1 MIPALGLGLVVGV
14 VLGVVGGGGSIIA
27 VPALV
32 YGVGM
37 SPAQAIPTSLLV
49 VGISSLAALLPR
61 FREGLN
67 WPVIALVGGA
77 GIPAA
82 WAGAAVGKLLDP
94 NILMLAFAVI
104 MVAAGIRMLSKPR
117 ESEGSCS
124 TGPNRA
130 FRSCAPKAVGVGLLV
145 GFLTGLLGVG
155 GGFLI
160 TPALT
165 IFLGLR
171 MKQAVGT
178 SLAIIVVMGAGIEGY
193 GLPGSA
199 PTPPATPSTGPPPWR
214 SPSRR
219 SWDRWWPPGSPG
231 TCRTNTSASRSRYS
245 SSPSRRGSPPARSP
259 PDPSTEEN
267 TMGLIDSL
275 KKAFSKPYKT
285 ISVAQAKELLGSGAT
300 LIDVR
305 SAQEW
310 RTGRAPQAKHVP
322 LDRLQTST
330 AGIQKTRPVIAV
342 CASGVRSASAAR
354 LLAAKGYDAY
364 SVRGGMAAWRQ
375 AGEPVR

>member
-1 MIPALGLGLVVGV
+1 MIPALGLGLVVGI

-49 VGISSLAALLPR
+49 VGVSSLTALLPR
-61 FREGLN
+61 IREGLN

-94 NILMLAFAVI
+94 NLLMLAFAGI
-104 MVAAGIRMLSKPR
+104 MVAAGIRMLMKPR
-117 ESEGSCS
+117 ETEGSCS
-124 TGPNRA
+124 TGPHRA

-178 SLAIIVVMGAGIEGY
+178 SLAIIVVNSAAGFSAHATGY
-193 GLPGSA
+193 TFDWTTTLA
-199 PTPPATPSTGPPPWR
+199 FAIPAIVG
-214 SPSRR
+214 
-219 SWDRWWPPGSPG
+219 
-231 TCRTNTSASRSRYS
+231 
-245 SSPSRRGSPPARSP
+245 
-259 PDPSTEEN
+259 
-267 TMGLIDSL
+267 
-275 KKAFSKPYKT
+275 
-285 ISVAQAKELLGSGAT
+285 SVAAARFARRLHDKHIRISFAV
-300 LIDVR
+300 LIFAV
-305 SAQEW
+305 AAW
-310 RTGRAPQAKHVP
+310 V
-322 LDRLQTST
+322 T
-330 AGIQKTRPVIAV
+330 AGTVTA
-342 CASGVRSASAAR
+342 
-354 LLAAKGYDAY
+354 
-364 SVRGGMAAWRQ
+364 
-375 AGEPVR
+375 

>member
-49 VGISSLAALLPR
+49 VGISSLAALIPR
-61 FREGLN
+61 IRGGLN
-67 WPVIALVGGA
+67 WPVIALVGAA

-94 NILMLAFAVI
+94 NILMLAFAGI
-104 MVAAGIRMLSKPR
+104 MVVAGIRMLMKTR
-117 ESEGSCS
+117 ETEGSCS
-124 TGPNRA
+124 TGPGRS

-165 IFLGLR
+165 IFLGLH

-178 SLAIIVVMGAGIEGY
+178 SLAIIVINSAAGFSAHAAGY
-193 GLPGSA
+193 
-199 PTPPATPSTGPPPWR
+199 TIDWATTLAFAIPS
-214 SPSRR
+214 
-219 SWDRWWPPGSPG
+219 
-231 TCRTNTSASRSRYS
+231 
-245 SSPSRRGSPPARSP
+245 
-259 PDPSTEEN
+259 
-267 TMGLIDSL
+267 I
-275 KKAFSKPYKT
+275 
-285 ISVAQAKELLGSGAT
+285 LGSVLAA
-300 LIDVR
+300 R
-305 SAQEW
+305 FA
-310 RTGRAPQAKHVP
+310 R
-322 LDRLQTST
+322 RLQDKHIRISFAVLIFAVAAWVT
-330 AGIQKTRPVIAV
+330 AGTVTA
-342 CASGVRSASAAR
+342 
-354 LLAAKGYDAY
+354 
-364 SVRGGMAAWRQ
+364 
-375 AGEPVR
+375 